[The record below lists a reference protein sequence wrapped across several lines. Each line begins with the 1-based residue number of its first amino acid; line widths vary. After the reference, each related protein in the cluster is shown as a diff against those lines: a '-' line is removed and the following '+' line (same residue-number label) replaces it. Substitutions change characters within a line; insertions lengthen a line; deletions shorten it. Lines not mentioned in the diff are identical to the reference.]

1 MNALINRLTQFRKLF
16 IVGTHIGVFAL
27 SLWAAFALRFDFSIP
42 RDYETLL
49 AQTVPIFILVKL
61 VAFWIFNQYSG
72 WWRYVT
78 LQDLLGIARAAA
90 VSLLSLAGV
99 VLIADLRAFPRSVFV
114 LDSVMTV
121 AMLSTIR
128 VSIRLFRERV
138 VGRTSARNSKRTLV
152 AGNGVTAESLIREAT
167 RTFSLN
173 VRIVGVVSDERSMV
187 GSRIG
192 QVPILGTLHDLGKL
206 IGELEVD
213 QVISAFDAGQGELV
227 RQVVSAARSADV
239 PHRVLPPATA
249 LLDGSVS
256 ISNIR
261 DVSLQDLLGR
271 PPVRL
276 DSSEI
281 AQIIN
286 GETVLVTGAGGS
298 IGSEICR
305 QVARFGPSRLVLLEQ
320 AENPLFLLEREL
332 SQQYSEV
339 RLEPVIADVFDAQRV
354 EDVMHLYQP
363 KIVLHAAAH
372 KHVPLMEQ
380 NPTEAIKNNII
391 GTLNLVRAAQKAEV
405 DQFVSISTDKA
416 VNPTS
421 VMGATKRVAEMVLQ
435 GLAPTSRTKLCA
447 VRFGNVLGSNG
458 SVIPIFRQQIAAG
471 GPVTVT
477 HPEMQR
483 YFMTI
488 PEATQLVLQA
498 ATYADIGDIFV
509 LDMGDPVRI
518 VDIARDLVRLSG
530 LEPGR
535 DIEIVFSGIRPGE
548 KLFEEL
554 ATDQESTDRTKHARI
569 FRSKI
574 EPPNAD
580 NVLWAADRLIE
591 IARARMSPAQVRKAL
606 FDVLGV
612 LENRGTRDQID
623 SAMHNVVRI
632 EDAVEKRDA

>member
-1 MNALINRLTQFRKLF
+1 MNALISKLTQFRKLF
-16 IVGTHIGVFAL
+16 IVSTHVCVFAL
-27 SLWAAFALRFDFSIP
+27 SLWAGFLLRFDFAVP
-42 RDYETLL
+42 EEYGALLLRTL
-49 AQTVPIFILVKL
+49 PIFIAVKL
-61 VAFWIFNQYSG
+61 VAFWLFNQYSG

-78 LQDLLGIARAAA
+78 LHDLLGIGRAAGVA
-90 VSLLSLAGV
+90 ALSLAGV
-99 VLIADLRAFPRSVFV
+99 ILIADLREFPRSVFI
-114 LDSVMTV
+114 LDAVMTV
-121 AMLSTIR
+121 VMLSTIR

-138 VGRTSARNSKRTLV
+138 VGRGRNTDAKRTLV
-152 AGNGVTAESLIREAT
+152 AGSGVTAESLIREAN

-173 VRIVGVVSDERSMV
+173 IRVLGVVTDDKSMV

-192 QVPILGTLHDLGKL
+192 QTPILGTLEDLEK
-206 IGELEVD
+206 IVGELEVD
-213 QVISAFDAGQGELV
+213 QVISAFDAGQGEHV
-227 RQVVSAARSADV
+227 RSVVSAARSADV

-261 DVSLQDLLGR
+261 NVSLQDLLGR

-305 QVARFGPSRLVLLEQ
+305 QVVKFGPGRLVLVEQ

-332 SQQYSEV
+332 MQHSEV
-339 RLEPVIADVFDAQRV
+339 RLEPVIADVFDTQRV
-354 EDVMHLYQP
+354 EELMELYQP

-391 GTLNLVRAAQKAEV
+391 GTLNLVRAAQKAGV
-405 DQFVSISTDKA
+405 GAFVSISTDKA

-421 VMGATKRVAEMVLQ
+421 VMGATKRVAEMVIQ
-435 GLAPTSRTKLCA
+435 GLAPSSSTKLCA

-458 SVIPIFRQQIAAG
+458 SVIPIFRQQIEAG

-498 ATYADIGDIFV
+498 ATFADCGDIFV
-509 LDMGDPVRI
+509 LDMGDPVKI
-518 VDIARDLVRLSG
+518 VDIARDLIRLSG
-530 LEPGR
+530 LEPGN
-535 DIEIVFSGIRPGE
+535 DIEVVFSGIRPGE

-554 ATDQESTDRTKHARI
+554 TTDQESTERTKHDRI

-591 IARARMSPAQVRKAL
+591 VARAGQSPAQVRKAL
-606 FDVLGV
+606 FDVLNI
-612 LENRGTRDQID
+612 LENRGSREQID
-623 SAMHNVVRI
+623 SATHNVVRI

>member
-16 IVGTHIGVFAL
+16 IVGTHIGVFAI
-27 SLWAAFALRFDFSIP
+27 SLWASFALRFDFAIP
-42 RDYETLL
+42 EEYQTLL
-49 AQTVPIFILVKL
+49 AQTVSIFVLVKL

-99 VLIADLRAFPRSVFV
+99 ILIADLRAFPRSVFV
-114 LDSVMTV
+114 LDAVMTI
-121 AMLSTIR
+121 ALLSTIR

-138 VGRTSARNSKRTLV
+138 IGRASTKNSKRTLV
-152 AGNGVTAESLIREAT
+152 AGNGVTAESLIRETT

-173 VRIVGVVSDERSMV
+173 VRVVGVVTDQRSMV

-192 QVPILGTLHDLGKL
+192 QVPILGTLDDLAKL
-206 IGELEVD
+206 VGELEVD

-227 RQVVSAARSADV
+227 RQVVSASRSADV

-305 QVARFGPSRLVLLEQ
+305 QVARFGPGRLVLVEQ
-320 AENPLFLLEREL
+320 AENPLFMLEREL
-332 SQQYSEV
+332 SQYSEV
-339 RLEPVIADVFDAQRV
+339 RLEPVIADIFDAQRV
-354 EDVMHLYQP
+354 EEMMDLYQP
-363 KIVLHAAAH
+363 KMVLHAAAH

-421 VMGATKRVAEMVLQ
+421 VMGATKRVAEMVIQ
-435 GLAPTSRTKLCA
+435 GLAPTSPTRLCA

-498 ATYADIGDIFV
+498 ATYADCGDIFV

-535 DIEIVFSGIRPGE
+535 DVEIVFSGIRPGE

-554 ATDQESTDRTKHARI
+554 ATDQESTDRTKHDRI

-591 IARARMSPAQVRKAL
+591 VARARMSPAQVRKAL

-632 EDAVEKRDA
+632 ADAVEKRDA

>member
-1 MNALINRLTQFRKLF
+1 MNSLIARLTQFRKLF
-16 IVGTHIGVFAL
+16 IVSTHACVFAL
-27 SLWAAFALRFDFSIP
+27 SLWAGFLLRFDFSIP
-42 RDYETLL
+42 AEYVALIFRTL
-49 AQTVPIFILVKL
+49 PIFVAVKL
-61 VAFWIFNQYSG
+61 AVYWLFNQYAG

-78 LQDLLGIARAAA
+78 LHDLLGIGRAASVA
-90 VSLLSLAGV
+90 ALSLAGV
-99 VLIADLRAFPRSVFV
+99 ILIAGLREFPRSVFI
-114 LDSVMTV
+114 LDAIMTV

-128 VSIRLFRERV
+128 VFIRLFRERV
-138 VGRTSARNSKRTLV
+138 VGGGRNKNAKRTLV
-152 AGNGVTAESLIREAT
+152 AGNGVTAESLIREAN
-167 RTFSLN
+167 RTSSLN
-173 VRIVGVVSDERSMV
+173 MRVLGIVTDDRAMV
-187 GSRIG
+187 GARIG
-192 QVPILGTLHDLGKL
+192 QTPILGTLEDLEKL
-206 IGELEVD
+206 VAELEVD
-213 QVISAFDAGQGELV
+213 QVISAFDAGQGTHV
-227 RQVVSAARSADV
+227 RSVVSRSRSADV

-249 LLDGSVS
+249 LLDGSVN

-305 QVARFGPSRLVLLEQ
+305 QVAKFGPGRLVLVEQ

-332 SQQYSEV
+332 NQFTDV
-339 RLEPVIADVFDAQRV
+339 RLEPVIADVFDQQRV
-354 EDVMHLYQP
+354 EELMHLYQP

-391 GTLNLVRAAQKAEV
+391 GTLNLVRAAQNAGV
-405 DQFVSISTDKA
+405 DAFVSISTDKA

-421 VMGATKRVAEMVLQ
+421 VMGATKRVSEMVIQ
-435 GLAPTSRTKLCA
+435 GLAPTSPTKLCA

-458 SVIPIFRQQIAAG
+458 SVIPIFKQQIAAG
-471 GPVTVT
+471 GPITVT

-498 ATYADIGDIFV
+498 ATYADCGDVFV

-518 VDIARDLVRLSG
+518 VDIAHDLIRLSG
-530 LEPGR
+530 LEPGQ
-535 DIEIVFSGIRPGE
+535 DIEVVFSGIRPGE

-554 ATDQESTDRTKHARI
+554 ATDQENTDRTKHDRI

-574 EPPNAD
+574 EPPNVD

-591 IARARMSPAQVRKAL
+591 VARAGQSPAQVRKAL

-612 LENRGTRDQID
+612 LESRGSIEQID
-623 SAMHNVVRI
+623 FATHNVVRI